1 MSLGLS
7 VRQKAL
13 KINLL
18 PDIYG
23 TFAEI
28 GAGQDVAGHFF
39 KAGGASGTIAKSI
52 SAYDM
57 TVSDLI
63 YGKSGRYVSQSR
75 LERMLEREFDQV
87 VDRLKAEREKCRFF
101 AFANTVAARN
111 YQLSN
116 ESHGWIGLRFMHEC
130 DSDHSEVLMHVRM
143 LDTHNIHQQDA
154 LGDIGVNLIH
164 ACYFERNSSE
174 EFYNSLF
181 DNLDQRRLELNMI
194 KFQGPAFEHI
204 DNRIANLQL
213 VTRGLTKAVLFD
225 EKGKVELPSDALY
238 KKNIMVV
245 RGSYRPPTL
254 VNIDIMAS
262 GLKNF
267 SKDIGVSE
275 KDVESV
281 AEITINQLTEDQELS
296 YDDFLARL
304 DLLAALKQK
313 VLISN
318 YPQFFRL
325 SSYFR
330 EFTKG
335 TIAIVLGAYN
345 FEQIFNKEYRQVS
358 GGVLEALGRLFQENV
373 SVYVYPYLDDE
384 KKDIV
389 STHNLN
395 IPKKYQHLLDH
406 IAHNNSLKAIED
418 YNSKNL
424 HIYSRKVLDMIH
436 NKEDGWQKLV
446 PKKIAEIISKEC
458 LFQDECYFGKNK

>member
-39 KAGGASGTIAKSI
+39 KAGGASGTIAKTI

-63 YGKSGRYVSQSR
+63 YGKSGRYVSQPR
-75 LERMLEREFDQV
+75 LERMLEREFKQV
-87 VDRLKAEREKCRFF
+87 VDRLKEERENCRFF

-111 YQLSN
+111 YQLTN
-116 ESHGWIGLRFMHEC
+116 ESHGWIGLRFMHDC
-130 DSDHSEVLMHVRM
+130 DSDHSEVVMHVRM

-154 LGDIGVNLIH
+154 LGVIGVNLIH
-164 ACYFERNSSE
+164 ACYFERGSSD

-181 DNLDQRRLELNMI
+181 DNIDQRRLELNMI
-194 KFQGPAFEHI
+194 KFSGPAFEHI

-254 VNIDIMAS
+254 VNIDILNS
-262 GLKNF
+262 GMKNF
-267 SKDIGVSE
+267 SNDIGVSKKE
-275 KDVESV
+275 VVSV

-296 YDDFLARL
+296 YEDFLARL
-304 DLLAALKQK
+304 DLLASLKQK
-313 VLISN
+313 VMISN
-318 YPQFFRL
+318 YQQFFRL

-345 FEQIFNKEYRQVS
+345 FEQIFNHEYRQVS
-358 GGVLEALGRLFQENV
+358 GGVLEALGRLFQEDV
-373 SVYVYPYLDDE
+373 SVYVYPYLDDQ

-389 STHNLN
+389 SIHNLN
-395 IPKKYQHLLDH
+395 VPKKYHHLVNYL
-406 IAHNNSLKAIED
+406 IENTSLKAIED
-418 YNSKNL
+418 FDENIL

-436 NKEDGWQKLV
+436 NNQDGWQKLV
-446 PKKIAEIISKEC
+446 PKSIADIIQKEC
-458 LFQDECYFGKNK
+458 LFQDECFFGKK

>member
-1 MSLGLS
+1 MNLGLS

-18 PDIYG
+18 TDIYG

-39 KAGGASGTIAKSI
+39 KAGGASGTIAKTI

-63 YGKSGRYVSQSR
+63 YGKSGRYVSQPR
-75 LERMLEREFDQV
+75 LERMLEREFNQV
-87 VDRLKAEREKCRFF
+87 VDRLSGERENCRFF

-111 YQLSN
+111 YQLNN
-116 ESHGWIGLRFMHEC
+116 ESHGWVGLRFMHEC
-130 DSDHSEVLMHVRM
+130 GAEYSEVVMHVRM

-154 LGDIGVNLIH
+154 LGVIGVNLMF
-164 ACYFERNSSE
+164 ASYFQRESTDQ
-174 EFYNSLF
+174 FFDSLF
-181 DNLDQRRLELNMI
+181 DNIDHRRLELNMI
-194 KFQGPAFEHI
+194 EFKGPAFSHI

-225 EKGKVELPSDALY
+225 EKGKVELPGDALY

-254 VNIDIMAS
+254 VNIDILEKGMA
-262 GLKNF
+262 KF
-267 SKDIGVSE
+267 SKDIGVSK
-275 KDVESV
+275 KDVVSV
-281 AEITINQLTEDQELS
+281 SEITINQLTEDQELS

-304 DLLAALKQK
+304 DLLASLKQK

-318 YPQFFRL
+318 YQQFFRL
-325 SSYFR
+325 SSYFG

-335 TIAIVLGAYN
+335 TIGIVLGAYN
-345 FEQIFNKEYRQVS
+345 FEQIFSRKYGKVS

-373 SVYVYPYLDDE
+373 SVYLYPYLSEDE
-384 KKDIV
+384 KNIV
-389 STHNLN
+389 NLKNLN
-395 IPKKYQHLLDH
+395 IPKKYQHLL
-406 IAHNNSLKAIED
+406 AHLKENAALKDIED
-418 YNSKNL
+418 YDANIL
-424 HIYSRKVLDMIH
+424 HIYSRKVLNMIH
-436 NKEDGWQKLV
+436 NKEDGWQKMV
-446 PKKIAEIISKEC
+446 PKIISDKIEKNC
-458 LFQDECYFGKNK
+458 LFQDDCFFGKK